1 MKLFRRGQEFRSE
14 QSREGMRPAVKSS
27 ICTGERVAG
36 FLDAGGR
43 FQDVM
48 LIEGEEDLAL
58 FCRRYGVRK
67 EEIRQIY

>member
-1 MKLFRRGQEFRSE
+1 M
-14 QSREGMRPAVKSS
+14 
-27 ICTGERVAG
+27 AG

-58 FCRRYGVRK
+58 FCRKYGVRK